1 MPPAKNKSTTS
12 PLPPINGA
20 SGGVTE
26 TIFNNPFILP
36 GDDQIFR
43 MREEEK
49 RRKEGQR
56 EDSGKLEVWQKN
68 KTDLLSRS
76 ERLKDLIGGDG
87 KTLNI
92 NDVTNKDDL
101 IKNVQRRSEKENMT
115 EYIAKKREM
124 FLVQMSLDTKR
135 EEIRKLEEK
144 AQMKEEALLRS
155 EQMYVI

>member
-1 MPPAKNKSTTS
+1 MPPSKNKSTTS

-49 RRKEGQR
+49 RKKEGQR

-68 KTDLLSRS
+68 KTDLLSRT
-76 ERLKDLIGGDG
+76 ERLKDLIG
-87 KTLNI
+87 KRFIINI
-92 NDVTNKDDL
+92 IIIIVFIIFLYILLLYYINIYL
-101 IKNVQRRSEKENMT
+101 IALFSIY
-115 EYIAKKREM
+115 YIYYTI
-124 FLVQMSLDTKR
+124 LT
-135 EEIRKLEEK
+135 
-144 AQMKEEALLRS
+144 
-155 EQMYVI
+155 